1 MNLEDD
7 FTSRDNVG
15 HFFLRRE
22 ATTEVPF
29 FWGGIFGRGVNC
41 ISWTWTFNFFWL
53 VGSVWIL
60 LSWSLIPKLISDDFD
75 SCWPLTA
82 V

>member
-7 FTSRDNVG
+7 FTLRDNVG
-15 HFFLRRE
+15 KLFRRE
-22 ATTEVPF
+22 ATTEVPDF
-29 FWGGIFGRGVNC
+29 FGGGILGRGVNC
-41 ISWTWTFNFFWL
+41 IPWTFNLFWP